1 MLAGL
6 AKAFAHGERQK
17 APNRD
22 HRPRDLERPIL
33 PEKKSAQ
40 DEHGKSLT
48 SWHFTEAPPNKKK
61 KLFCSCKGNCQLG
74 CPGRSR
80 FCPNAPDI
88 NLPGRRSDVLGLPSR
103 DTDTET
109 QRDRH
114 TDTDTQPHRH
124 TDIVTQRQT
133 QAHRNPDDWVAN
145 QASPIGKKIQLKK
158 VWRPLCTACKCR
170 IIGCRRKP
178 HGNHVLLSNVGLCQK
193 HWNMQ

>member
-1 MLAGL
+1 MVLAGL

-40 DEHGKSLT
+40 DKHGNSQG
-48 SWHFTEAPPNKKK
+48 WHVTEDPPNKKT
-61 KLFCSCKGNCQLG
+61 KLRCSCTGNCQ
-74 CPGRSR
+74 CPGRSSG
-80 FCPNAPDI
+80 CPNAAVI

-103 DTDTET
+103 DADTET

-114 TDTDTQPHRH
+114 TDTDKQPHRH

-133 QAHRNPDDWVAN
+133 QAHRNPDAWVAN
-145 QASPIGKKIQLKK
+145 QASPIGEKIHLKK
-158 VWRPLCTACKCR
+158 VWRPLCAACKCR
-170 IIGCRRKP
+170 M
-178 HGNHVLLSNVGLCQK
+178 GNICC
-193 HWNMQ
+193 